1 MTVSQLERKRQR
13 QREATARYR
22 LAHRE
27 RVAEYR
33 RTHVAETRAA
43 TARRKATPTG
53 WAKTAI
59 ARIRSRAKKAGIE
72 FSIVWQ
78 DILPPKTC
86 PVLGELLT
94 LTGQHGR
101 MHWWSASVDRF
112 DNSKGYTRENVR
124 VISNRANLLKKD
136 ADAGELRAVLT
147 YMETA
152 A

>member
-1 MTVSQLERKRQR
+1 
-13 QREATARYR
+13 
-22 LAHRE
+22 
-27 RVAEYR
+27 
-33 RTHVAETRAA
+33 
-43 TARRKATPTG
+43 
-53 WAKTAI
+53 
-59 ARIRSRAKKAGIE
+59 
-72 FSIVWQ
+72 
-78 DILPPKTC
+78 
-86 PVLGELLT
+86 
-94 LTGQHGR
+94 